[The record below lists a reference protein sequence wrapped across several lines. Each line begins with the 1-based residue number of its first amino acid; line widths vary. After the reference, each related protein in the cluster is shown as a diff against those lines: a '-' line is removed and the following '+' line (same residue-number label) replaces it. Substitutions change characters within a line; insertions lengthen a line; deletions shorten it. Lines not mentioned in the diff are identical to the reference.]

1 MLAYCQFGEIAATF
15 HYSCKSFILQI
26 SRQKKFIL
34 AAEMAEENSA
44 VSEET
49 TSQGNT
55 GGCEDAVR
63 QEDDDGKSKK
73 QLPADVYYEYEEL
86 YSRPFVTRDS
96 EIPEDLLHFSHS
108 FCYDSGRRS
117 NLQVLDDKTLI
128 FVAGNLLVLL
138 DISTKEQRYL
148 RSCSG
153 GGIGSI
159 AVYPSKEYFAAAE
172 KGNQPNII
180 VCEYPSLR
188 PYRILRGGTE
198 RGYSFAEFKQDG
210 SLLASVGNAPDYM
223 LTLWDWR
230 QEKVMLSCKAVSQE
244 VYRVCFSSYNP
255 ELLTSS
261 GSGHIKFWKIDST
274 FTGVKLQGCMG
285 NFGLT
290 AATNIEGF
298 MELPTGKVVSGT
310 DWGNLLLWDRSDIKV
325 EICKKNGQTCHT
337 GTVQPFALEDGLL
350 LTFGS
355 DGVIRGWDYELIS
368 GADNDTDS
376 GRFEMEPLN
385 EMVIGRNICI
395 SSMVKSSLSDSFL
408 WFAQDSN
415 GTIWKLD
422 LSFSNKAPDPV
433 CLFSFHHGPIQGLD
447 VSKTSYLMATI
458 ALDYSVKIFDFLE
471 KRELKTF
478 TLKNNATTLSW
489 APLSVNESGCLLLIG
504 FEDGV
509 VRVLELYNPRRLHML
524 SEHSPKDDAGLRLK
538 QAFKPHNAAVTAV
551 AYERNG
557 KILATGSVD
566 CTVFFFTV
574 EEKYNPIGFVHV
586 PGAVQALEWSPHSH
600 PDNRLLILCQNG
612 HVVEVQC
619 PDPEAREPPKTF
631 HLSELP
637 RRSFRFMS
645 IKSRIKREEEII
657 KRQVIKEE
665 RKKEKEERLKESQ
678 QTDTEEE
685 EEEEEEEEL
694 SPLYIPDSPS
704 PLYCGFYSWPGQFW
718 LSMGGFDSGF
728 LYHCKFSAEQD
739 EDPEKGQDVPFD
751 FLPVQNTDDDPI
763 RAVTFS
769 SDRLLMLCG
778 MHSGSIRVYPLQP
791 GDDNIT
797 SMQAYWTL
805 SLHDNEYGHLRH
817 IRCSH
822 DDHFVLTAG
831 DDGNIFSFSLL
842 PPEELQKRLSS
853 KKAKVPSPREG
864 LENEP
869 LPLDIEDPTAYS
881 IESAKQNLQKNRL
894 RQEAVLKRQEKQ
906 KKLAGLQKKYEQ
918 VLKVNQSLPE
928 HVRLK
933 PEELQL
939 DSHFYEHVERMKAE
953 RVMEVR
959 KQLAW
964 EQERCSIAFNKLQDW
979 FKESP
984 EDNVVTVVAIRTDH
998 RVSTYHLPVLTSPS
1012 AQHITPSLPDGDRE
1026 DAAPKHSKHKAKPA
1040 TDSSEDEEEKKLHP
1054 RDSRKR
1060 VKLGDRQE
1068 GRLQRA
1074 AKKAEQARAKIE
1086 KRKQEWAQLY
1096 AEKPDENY
1104 EDPRDVQVIR
1114 EAKENLKLNSDVTVV
1129 INLKVIAERKREELA
1144 ALQENFREK
1153 QTEVNRRIVA
1163 LRDSKVRLV
1172 SWLHT
1177 QAQQLQKVQ
1186 LHLANHLHHSPPTL
1200 PSILPEETPEK
1211 WLQYKLTALEQY
1223 RVLWEQ
1229 SCKDR
1234 ENVCLSSREVTSLL
1248 EQMKKEMEKE
1258 EEKEEQERTSSPC
1271 VSSVTTE
1278 EETAVGEVAELSE
1291 LEVELQREEEIRLLY
1306 EQESLLKKMENSV
1319 SQFDMELLLL
1329 RQQKVHL
1336 DFQLKLADLHQL
1348 TLFQEMLLLK
1358 QFEKREGI
1366 LQEKFNRCIKEENSI
1381 TSALEECKEQ
1391 LELKRTQ
1398 IVKLQAK
1405 QKTLY
1410 AAFQDLLIENEK
1422 LQKFLTRVFKKNI
1435 KPAREKKEEE
1445 DSDEDDDWDDDDD
1458 DDDYSSTEDGGAAVD
1473 INVCP
1478 PGCNPEVFDYTMNL
1492 RECRQNL
1499 EESLAEERKNVQ
1511 TLRIQCDTLVK
1522 KETPAKSSRK
1532 AAEKDLEQISKEIQ
1546 EAMNT
1551 LDVVVPL
1558 RLKQIQFATNDLVP
1572 SDLSEALVLDSMQ
1585 MNKLQ
1590 EHIKQLEVEKKQQ
1603 NDLYRQAKQ
1612 QYARLNRSLKDKD
1625 VEITELEEKC
1635 KELMMTKFGRLIDL
1649 DALQMQTGNRKLE
1662 ELKQEKFLKEV
1673 EYDKEISKWDAKVDE
1688 AHDGLC
1694 EVTKYNTELLH
1705 SITSLNE
1712 EKIRLEHKLA
1722 TRQTE
1727 LCRPRR
1733 HVHSR
1738 HETQEDIRRLEET
1751 VKRQSQQQRAL
1762 RREIDLLSC
1771 KGGHLLPPTKAQL
1784 LCHTGKQAQGHPFN
1798 PPKM

>member
-1 MLAYCQFGEIAATF
+1 
-15 HYSCKSFILQI
+15 
-26 SRQKKFIL
+26 
-34 AAEMAEENSA
+34 MAEENAA
-44 VSEET
+44 VNEET
-49 TSQGNT
+49 TSHVNT
-55 GGCEDAVR
+55 EGCEEAVLK
-63 QEDDDGKSKK
+63 EDDDGNSKK
-73 QLPADVYYEYEEL
+73 QLPADMYYEYEEL

-96 EIPEDLLHFSHS
+96 QIPENLLHFFQS

-159 AVYPSKEYFAAAE
+159 AVHPSKEYFAAAE

-180 VCEYPSLR
+180 VYEYPSLR
-188 PYRILRGGTE
+188 PYRVLRGGTE
-198 RGYSFAEFKQDG
+198 RAYSFAEFKQDG

-230 QEKVMLSCKAVSQE
+230 QESVMLSCKAVSQE

-255 ELLTSS
+255 GLLTSS
-261 GSGHIKFWKIDST
+261 GSGHIKFWTTDST

-290 AATNIEGF
+290 AVTNIEGF

-325 EICKKNGQTCHT
+325 EICKKNGQTCHA
-337 GTVQPFALEDGLL
+337 GTVQPFALEDGQL

-368 GADNDTDS
+368 GADCDTDS

-385 EMVIGRNICI
+385 EMVIGHNICI
-395 SSMVKSSLSDSFL
+395 SSMVKSSLSDSFV

-415 GTIWKLD
+415 GKIWKLD
-422 LSFSNKAPDPV
+422 LSFSNKALDPV

-458 ALDYSVKIFDFLE
+458 ALDYSVKVFDFLE

-478 TLKNNATTLSW
+478 SFKKNATTLSW
-489 APLSVNESGCLLLIG
+489 APLSVSQSGCLLLIG

-509 VRVLELYNPRRLHML
+509 VRVFELYNPQRLHVL

-557 KILATGSVD
+557 EILATGSVD

-574 EEKYNPIGFVHV
+574 EEKFNPIGFVHV
-586 PGAVQALEWSPHSH
+586 PGAVQALEWSPQSH
-600 PDNRLLILCQNG
+600 PNNRLLILCQNG
-612 HVVEVQC
+612 HVVEVQR
-619 PDPEAREPPKTF
+619 PDPKARDPPITF

-637 RRSFRFMS
+637 RRSFRFTS

-657 KRQVIKEE
+657 KHRVLKEE
-665 RKKEKEERLKESQ
+665 KKKEKEERLKESQ
-678 QTDTEEE
+678 QTDAEQ
-685 EEEEEEEEL
+685 EEEEEEEL

-704 PLYCGFYSWPGQFW
+704 PLYCGLYSRPGQFW
-718 LSMGGFDSGF
+718 LSMGGFDSGY

-739 EDPEKGQDVPFD
+739 ENPEKSQDVPFD
-751 FLPVQNTDDDPI
+751 FLPVHNADDDPI
-763 RAVTFS
+763 HTITFS
-769 SDRLLMLCG
+769 SDRQLMLCG

-791 GDDNIT
+791 GDHNIT

-805 SLHDNEYGHLRH
+805 SVHDNEYGHLRH

-842 PPEELQKRLSS
+842 PPEELQKSLSR

-864 LENEP
+864 FENEP
-869 LPLDIEDPTAYS
+869 LPLDIENPTADS
-881 IESAKQNLQKNRL
+881 IESAKQNLQKDRL
-894 RQEAVLKRQEKQ
+894 RREAERKLQEKQ

-928 HVRLK
+928 HVHLI

-964 EQERCSIAFNKLQDW
+964 EQERYSIAFNKLQDW
-979 FKESP
+979 FKASP
-984 EDNVVTVVAIRTDH
+984 EANMVTVVAIRTDH
-998 RVSTYHLPVLTSPS
+998 RVSTYHLPVLTNPS
-1012 AQHITPSLPDGDRE
+1012 AQQITPSSSDGDRE
-1026 DAAPKHSKHKAKPA
+1026 DAAPEHSKHKTKPA
-1040 TDSSEDEEEKKLHP
+1040 TDSSEVEEEKKLQL
-1054 RDSRKR
+1054 RDDCKR

-1068 GRLQRA
+1068 ERLQRA

-1096 AEKPDENY
+1096 AEKPDKNY
-1104 EDPRDVQVIR
+1104 EDPRDVQAIR
-1114 EAKENLKLNSDVTVV
+1114 EAEENLKLKSDVTVV
-1129 INLKVIAERKREELA
+1129 ISLKVMAKRKREELA

-1153 QTEVNRRIVA
+1153 QIEMNKRIVA

-1177 QAQQLQKVQ
+1177 QAWQLQKVQ
-1186 LHLANHLHHSPPTL
+1186 LRLANHLHHSPPFL
-1200 PSILPEETPEK
+1200 PSVLPEETPEK
-1211 WLQYKLTALEQY
+1211 WLQYKLAALERY
-1223 RVLWEQ
+1223 RVLREQ
-1229 SCKDR
+1229 RCKDR
-1234 ENVCLSSREVTSLL
+1234 ENVCWSRSEVSSLL
-1248 EQMKKEMEKE
+1248 EQVKKMERE
-1258 EEKEEQERTSSPC
+1258 EEKDEKERASSPST
-1271 VSSVTTE
+1271 SSVTTEE
-1278 EETAVGEVAELSE
+1278 EETAVGEVAEQSE

-1306 EQESLLKKMENSV
+1306 EQESLLKKMESSV
-1319 SQFDMELLLL
+1319 SQFDTELLLL
-1329 RQQKVHL
+1329 RQQKVRL
-1336 DFQLKLADLHQL
+1336 DFQLKRADLHQL
-1348 TLFQEMLLLK
+1348 MLFQEMLILK

-1366 LQEKFNRCIKEENSI
+1366 LPEKLNRCIKEENSI
-1381 TSALEECKEQ
+1381 TDPHVCLT
-1391 LELKRTQ
+1391 KRTAMKTMTGIMIPLVQ
-1398 IVKLQAK
+1398 RTEELRWTSAFALQ
-1405 QKTLY
+1405 
-1410 AAFQDLLIENEK
+1410 
-1422 LQKFLTRVFKKNI
+1422 
-1435 KPAREKKEEE
+1435 
-1445 DSDEDDDWDDDDD
+1445 
-1458 DDDYSSTEDGGAAVD
+1458 
-1473 INVCP
+1473 
-1478 PGCNPEVFDYTMNL
+1478 
-1492 RECRQNL
+1492 
-1499 EESLAEERKNVQ
+1499 
-1511 TLRIQCDTLVK
+1511 
-1522 KETPAKSSRK
+1522 ETSAKSSRK
-1532 AAEKDLEQISKEIQ
+1532 AVEKELEQISREIQ
-1546 EAMNT
+1546 EEMNT

-1558 RLKQIQFATNDLVP
+1558 RLTQIQFTTHDLVQ

-1590 EHIKQLEVEKKQQ
+1590 EHIKQLEVDKKQQ
-1603 NDLYRQAKQ
+1603 NDLCRQAKQ
-1612 QYARLNRSLKDKD
+1612 QCARLNCSLKNMA

-1649 DALQMQTGNRKLE
+1649 DALQMQTGNRQLE
-1662 ELKQEKFLKEV
+1662 ELKQEKLLQEL
-1673 EYDKEISKWDAKVDE
+1673 EYDKELSEWDAKVDK
-1688 AHDGLC
+1688 AHDGLS
-1694 EVTKYNTELLH
+1694 EVTKRNTELLH

-1722 TRQTE
+1722 TRQAE
-1727 LCRPRR
+1727 LCRPQ
-1733 HVHSR
+1733 HYNHSR
-1738 HETQEDIRRLEET
+1738 RETQEDIQRLEET

-1762 RREIDLLSC
+1762 RREIDLLSR
-1771 KGGHLLPPTKAQL
+1771 KGGHISPPTRAQL
-1784 LCHTGKQAQGHPFN
+1784 LCHTVKQAEEHSSN
-1798 PPKM
+1798 PPKMCALEASLQVPGVPGWSCACPPPVCHQHASHIPAWTECGKRKEPLPR